1 MTPPLAFV
9 LMVRK
14 VVLASWI
21 HRAGVMKDWPAT
33 LKKENPS
40 LRELVSAVLL
50 PVSLHA
56 EISYVVMMVVV
67 APVVTA
73 KLALDAPLE
82 PAILF
87 AVIHAAI
94 MLRAQH
100 RTHVPAMK
108 VGLAKIVLRLYVP
121 KSASTIR
128 AVPHPIRVPATKVMK
143 VKDATHRFAVK
154 PAATTPAVQPP
165 IPVHAKLK
173 VWLVT
178 HASTPMQLHVTV
190 MVRLKQMAL
199 AFATKGSKGLTVLL

>member
-1 MTPPLAFV
+1 
-9 LMVRK
+9 
-14 VVLASWI
+14 
-21 HRAGVMKDWPAT
+21 MKAWPAT
-33 LKKENPS
+33 LKKQSPS
-40 LRELVSAVLL
+40 LRELVSAVRLH
-50 PVSLHA
+50 VSLHA
-56 EISYVVMMVVV
+56 EISYVVMMAVV

-73 KLALDAPLE
+73 KLALAARLE

-121 KSASTIR
+121 KSASIIR
-128 AVPHPIRVPATKVMK
+128 AVLRPTRVPATKVMK
-143 VKDATHRFAVK
+143 VKDATHRFAVR

-165 IPVHAKLK
+165 IPVHAMK

-178 HASTPMQLHVTV
+178 HASTPMQLLVTV
-190 MVRLKQMAL
+190 MVRHKKMEL
-199 AFATKGSKGLTVLL
+199 AFATKGSKGVTVLL